1 MSVLVTVAELAGRGV
16 PPPGV
21 RLLDVRWRLGGPPGR
36 EEYRAGHLPGAVY
49 VDLDTELSAPSSPG
63 AGRHPLPHPGDLD
76 GALRSWGV
84 DRGEPVVVY
93 DDVGGLSAARA
104 WWLLRWAGLA
114 DVRILDGGLGA
125 WRDAELPLATGDGS
139 TRSGEAAERGDGGG
153 ATGTSGSGGQGG
165 VAGSVPGEADG
176 AGRVDPDRAGG
187 GMPTVTAD
195 EVAAFVADGGLL
207 LDARPAERYR
217 GSDNPYDPRP
227 GHIPASVSAPAADD
241 LGPDG
246 RFRTPSELAEQFA
259 ALGAVPGRPVAV
271 YCGSGVT
278 ATHVVAALELA
289 GVEGV
294 ALYPGSYSQ
303 WAADPSR
310 PVATS

>member
-1 MSVLVTVAELAGRGV
+1 VSVLVTVAEVEADIV

-21 RLLDVRWRLGGPPGR
+21 RLLDVRWRLGGSPGR
-36 EEYRAGHLPGAVY
+36 EAYRAGHLPGAVY
-49 VDLDTELSAPSSPG
+49 VDLDTELSAPPSLG

-76 GALRSWGV
+76 RALWSWGV
-84 DRGEPVVVY
+84 CPGEPVVVY

-104 WWLLRWAGLA
+104 WWVLRWAGLT

-125 WRDAELPLATGDGS
+125 WRDAGLPLATGDGLG
-139 TRSGEAAERGDGGG
+139 RPDAA
-153 ATGTSGSGGQGG
+153 GGQGE
-165 VAGSVPGEADG
+165 VAGWVPDDADG
-176 AGRVDPDRAGG
+176 AGRVDPDPAGG
-187 GMPTVTAD
+187 GMPTVAAD
-195 EVAAFVADGGLL
+195 EIEAFVAAGGLL
-207 LDARPAERYR
+207 LDARPIERYR

-227 GHIPASVSAPAADD
+227 GHIPGAVSAPAVDD

-246 RFRTPSELAEQFA
+246 RFRTPSELAERFT

-278 ATHVVAALELA
+278 ATHVIAALELA
-289 GVEGV
+289 GVEAV

-310 PVATS
+310 PVVTG